1 MCPAGKKR
9 SPGISDI
16 VVVVQSLSHVQLS
29 VIPWTV
35 AHWVPL
41 SFSTSWSLLKFI
53 SIEPVALSKLSSS
66 VILLLLPSVFPS
78 IRVFSSESTLRI
90 GWPTIGASAS
100 AVVLSMNIQ
109 G

>member
-9 SPGISDI
+9 SPGISD
-16 VVVVQSLSHVQLS
+16 VVVVQLLSHVQLS
-29 VIPWTV
+29 AIPSV

-41 SFSTSWSLLKFI
+41 SFTTSWTLLKFI